1 MFFFPSRI
9 PIPPAF
15 YSADTDAPMAT
26 CLTCDRPLLDT
37 GAEYLVEKAIRQ
49 HAEYDVRETIIEY
62 AMCLNCHAGMQ
73 ERISAASRQALEAYF
88 LNHADLYRRATLLLS
103 ASTTHDPSPDEDPD
117 EDFGEDFGEDSGEEP
132 AAPPEVPS
140 AGASPDLDRWLDHCI
155 IHGTPVE
162 ELSEFQLIG
171 HCQGREMLVTH
182 MPFVIGGE
190 AMDEILQ
197 LLSNET
203 LDELGGFR
211 DEHFGPPPALKRDL
225 PGPIFV

>member
-1 MFFFPSRI
+1 M
-9 PIPPAF
+9 
-15 YSADTDAPMAT
+15 
-26 CLTCDRPLLDT
+26 CLT
-37 GAEYLVEKAIRQ
+37 
-49 HAEYDVRETIIEY
+49 
-62 AMCLNCHAGMQ
+62 CHAGMQ

-103 ASTTHDPSPDEDPD
+103 ASTAHDPAPDEERD
-117 EDFGEDFGEDSGEEP
+117 EES
-132 AAPPEVPS
+132 AAPPEMPS
-140 AGASPDLDRWLDHCI
+140 TGASPDLDRWLDHCI

-182 MPFVIGGE
+182 MPFVIGGP

-211 DEHFGPPPALKRDL
+211 EEHFGPPPSLKRDL